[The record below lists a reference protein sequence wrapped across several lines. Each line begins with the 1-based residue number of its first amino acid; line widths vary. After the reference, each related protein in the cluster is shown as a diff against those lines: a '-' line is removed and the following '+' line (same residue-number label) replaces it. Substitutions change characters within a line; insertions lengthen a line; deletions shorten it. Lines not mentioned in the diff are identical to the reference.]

1 MIRVPTDRQP
11 THAGEILL
19 KEFLEPLG
27 LSQRDLADAIHVPFQ
42 RINEVVRGRRSVTPS
57 TALRLSRF
65 LGTTPDY
72 WINLQLRWDLFHA
85 ERAESGQIESIQPY
99 EPAAV

>member
-85 ERAESGQIESIQPY
+85 ERAESGQIERIQPY